1 MGDSESASDT
11 RNREDGPAQARARQD
26 ATGRAWWW
34 ATGAGVITA
43 IAVFVALPERSVPLA
58 LVSVAASR
66 DVRGVDAHGGVKITY
81 RAAAG
86 DAGDGAAFAQTARII
101 ERRAM
106 EIGYT
111 DVLVTD
117 REITVEVAGVAPE
130 AGEDVARTLISRGEL
145 SFHKIV
151 DGSELARALYTR
163 ANAGADAS
171 VSVGEDRW
179 FHDETGRTFEDYYL
193 MAPTRAALERF
204 LARAAAEDPALA
216 PEPGRVFLSEHVRP
230 EPIGFDDPEADA
242 PFWRTYYAEAKSELR
257 KDHIADAEVY
267 WDPITARAAVLVTL
281 DEAGAERFHELTRS
295 HVGHKLAMVLD
306 EVVTSAP
313 VIQDAIPGGRVTI
326 TMGGSSNAQIEAE
339 ARALVAILKSRTN
352 EPLPVALAVVDA
364 APIASTVTFVEHIRA
379 ALLLALLAG
388 LAAFV
393 LVRAVEHRA
402 PRLDVALPG
411 PAGARP
417 WGRLAVT
424 VAALAVVHAGTS
436 MLLPGTND
444 MMIVLVAGGGELDG
458 QLSVFALGIMPF
470 VSAFLVIEVAA
481 LLMPRWR
488 PLRIGG
494 PAGRARLTRATIILG
509 VLFTLAQS
517 WFMATWL
524 VNLAAGDPMSGYSP
538 GLSLPPG
545 PASTA
550 LLAITLAGG
559 VMALW
564 ILAGLV
570 SRYGLGN
577 GISVLLFA
585 GITGVPASLWS
596 MREATPENAGAGAE
610 AGITIA
616 LLGIAL
622 CALIVVISRVLRTR
636 AGGPL
641 GLRLPTCGIV
651 PMTEANALLALP
663 ASILALGGATG
674 AMAGAAAWV
683 PDGIAIRLALVAALA
698 VGFSLLFSRPSLTA
712 GHVRAVDAGAAEQRA
727 GAFWLATSVSAA
739 YVVGIAGLAWLLV
752 RWAPPSLQDALWL
765 AVCTAIVMD
774 LVSEWRARRRCRD
787 LVAVWPVHRVQLADV
802 AVRALQ
808 DSGIG
813 AHTRGRYHR
822 SLLYFFGPFVPIEI
836 MVPAERAEEA
846 AGLLGNVLAGDAPA
860 PQPREDSDRSAA
872 RSSIL

>member
-11 RNREDGPAQARARQD
+11 RNREDGHAQARARQD

-34 ATGAGVITA
+34 AAGAGVITA
-43 IAVFVALPERSVPLA
+43 IVVFVALPERSVPLA
-58 LVSVAASR
+58 LVSAAASR

-86 DAGDGAAFAQTARII
+86 HAGDGAAFAQTARII

-151 DGSELARALYTR
+151 DGSELARALYMR

-193 MAPTRAALERF
+193 TAPTRAALERF

-216 PEPGRVFLSEHVRP
+216 PESGRVFLFEHVRP

-267 WDPITARAAVLVTL
+267 WDPITARAAVLVTF

-326 TMGGSSNAQIEAE
+326 TMGGSSSAQIEAE

-364 APIASTVTFVEHIRA
+364 APIASTVTFVEHTRA

-393 LVRAVEHRA
+393 LVRVVEHRA

-436 MLLPGTND
+436 SMLLPGTEELA
-444 MMIVLVAGGGELDG
+444 MLLLAGGGQLDG

-470 VSAFLVIEVAA
+470 VSAFLVIELAA
-481 LLMPRWR
+481 LLVPRWR

-538 GLSLPPG
+538 GLTQPPG
-545 PASTA
+545 LASTA

-622 CALIVVISRVLRTR
+622 CALIAVTSRVLRTR

-663 ASILALGGATG
+663 ASILALAGATG
-674 AMAGAAAWV
+674 AMAGAAAWM

-739 YVVGIAGLAWLLV
+739 YVAGIAGLAWLLA
-752 RWAPPSLQDALWL
+752 RWAPPSLQDAMWM

-808 DSGIG
+808 DAGIG

-846 AGLLGNVLAGDAPA
+846 ASLMRSLLGGDAPA
-860 PQPREDSDRSAA
+860 TSAA
-872 RSSIL
+872 RDQ